1 MRHYD
6 VFNGDADGIC
16 ALHQLRLV
24 EPRASQLVTGLKR
37 DIALLA
43 SAPAA
48 AGDFVTVLD
57 ISLDR
62 NREPLMAMLERGAHV
77 AYFDHHYAGEVPEH
91 PNLRALIDPSPD
103 TCTSALV
110 DLHLG
115 GRHRI
120 WAVVGAF
127 GDNLDELAA
136 RLAAPLGLDEERL
149 EALHEL
155 GAVLNYNAYGES
167 DGDVLVPP
175 SDLYRIVQR
184 YADPFQLLRREQAI
198 ARLSE
203 DRHADLARAR
213 ATKPLRA
220 LPFADAWLLPDEP
233 WSRRV
238 SGTFANR
245 LAIEE
250 PQRAHA
256 VLTVQHGG
264 FTVSVRSPR
273 DCNPTAA
280 EFCRR
285 FPTGGGR
292 SAAAGIDRLARDGL
306 EPFLDAFSQAFRP
319 SSSA

>member
-1 MRHYD
+1 MKHYD

-16 ALHQLRLV
+16 ALHQLRLA

-43 SAPAA
+43 SVTAA

-62 NREPLMAMLERGAHV
+62 NRAPLMALLERGV
-77 AYFDHHYAGEVPEH
+77 QVTYFDHHDPGEVPVH
-91 PNLRALIDPSPD
+91 PNLRAVIDPSPG

-115 GRHRI
+115 GRHRA
-120 WAVVGAF
+120 WAVVGAY
-127 GDNLDELAA
+127 GDNLDEVAA
-136 RLAAPLGLDEERL
+136 RLASPLGLDEERL

-155 GAVLNYNAYGES
+155 GAALNYNAYGES

-213 ATKPLRA
+213 ATKPLCA

-256 VLTVQHGG
+256 VLTVQRGG

-273 DCNPTAA
+273 ECNPTAA

-292 SAAAGIDRLARDGL
+292 SAAAGIDRLERDGL
-306 EPFLDAFSQAFRP
+306 EAFIDAFTLAFRP
-319 SSSA
+319 SSA